1 MIICNSKTRNVCK
14 KKKYSCRGCE
24 YYVNDEIRKRALRLA
39 KRKYTNLQILQ
50 NNAKK
55 ILTDKSSNT
64 KYKKIEFRNEIE
76 LDLRAYD
83 LIIKML
89 SLEATNE
96 FK

>member
-1 MIICNSKTRNVCK
+1 MIICDSKTRNNCK

-24 YYVNDEIRKRALRLA
+24 YYVSDEIRKRAIRLA
-39 KRKYTNLQILQ
+39 KRNYTNLQILQ

-89 SLEATNE
+89 SLEVTNE

>member
-1 MIICNSKTRNVCK
+1 MIICDNKTRNSCK

-24 YYVNDEIRKRALRLA
+24 YYVNDEIQQRAIRIA
-39 KRKYTNLQILQ
+39 KRNYTNLQILQ

>member
-1 MIICNSKTRNVCK
+1 MIICDSKTREVCK

-24 YYVNDEIRKRALRLA
+24 YYVSDEIRKRAIRLA
-39 KRKYTNLQILQ
+39 KRNYTNLQILQ
-50 NNAKK
+50 NSAKK
-55 ILTDKSSNT
+55 IFTDKSSNT
-64 KYKKIEFRNEIE
+64 KYKKIEFKNEIE

>member
-1 MIICNSKTRNVCK
+1 MIICDNKKRDNCK

-24 YYVNDEIRKRALRLA
+24 HYVSDEIKQRAIRIA
-39 KRKYTNLQILQ
+39 KKNYTNLQILQ
-50 NNAKK
+50 NSAKK
-55 ILTDKSSNT
+55 IFTDKSSNT

>member
-1 MIICNSKTRNVCK
+1 MIICDNKTYNTCK

-24 YYVNDEIRKRALRLA
+24 YYVNDEIRRRAIRLA
-39 KRKYTNLQILQ
+39 KRNYPNLQILQ

-76 LDLRAYD
+76 LDLRAYE
-83 LIIKML
+83 LILKIL
-89 SLEATNE
+89 NLEGTNE
-96 FK
+96 

>member
-1 MIICNSKTRNVCK
+1 MITCDTKTYNVCK

-24 YYVNDEIRKRALRLA
+24 YYVSDEIRKRAIRIA
-39 KRKYTNLQILQ
+39 KRNYTNLQILQ
-50 NNAKK
+50 INAKK

-64 KYKKIEFRNEIE
+64 KYKKIELKNEIE

-89 SLEATNE
+89 SFGGYE
-96 FK
+96 

>member
-1 MIICNSKTRNVCK
+1 MIICDNKTYNTCK

-24 YYVNDEIRKRALRLA
+24 YYVNDEIRKRAIRLA
-39 KRKYTNLQILQ
+39 KRNYTNLQILQ